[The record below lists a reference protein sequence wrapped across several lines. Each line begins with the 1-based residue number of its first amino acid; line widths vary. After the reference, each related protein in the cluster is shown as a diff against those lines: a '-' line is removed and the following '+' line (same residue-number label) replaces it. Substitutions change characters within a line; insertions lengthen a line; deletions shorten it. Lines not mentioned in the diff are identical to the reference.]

1 LADVTKSSAPA
12 GAAANLV
19 ASGYS
24 GLAPGEFGT
33 GAMTTGARTQWQTVL
48 RRFRRHRAAMISV
61 GLFVL
66 LVLVAIVLPWFYS
79 YDHTYTGGDSFEE
92 PTAAHILGTD
102 QLGRDMVALILR
114 GTQYSLL
121 ISIVVG
127 VMATVIGVSLGA
139 LSGYLGGVIDT
150 LVNRV
155 VDLFLILPLVAVAGI
170 LVHAFAGSWYVVALV
185 LGLFS
190 WMTVAR
196 INRGETL
203 SLAQREFVE
212 AARALGAGTPRIVFR
227 HILPNLTGIITVNAT
242 LAVATAVLAEAALS
256 FIGLG
261 VQPPDTSLG
270 LIIQQNYA
278 QFGGARWWLFWPPF
292 LTIVAISLCINFI
305 GDGLR
310 DAFDPRQTRV
320 RA

>member
-1 LADVTKSSAPA
+1 MAEVTRESAVGLAST
-12 GAAANLV
+12 
-19 ASGYS
+19 GYS
-24 GLAPGEFGT
+24 EFGT
-33 GAMTTGARTQWQTVL
+33 GTRTQWQTAL

-61 GLFVL
+61 GLLVV
-66 LVLVAIVLPWFYS
+66 LVLVALVRPCLYS
-79 YDHTYTGGDSFEE
+79 YDYSYTKGGSFEE
-92 PTAAHILGTD
+92 PTAAHVLGTD
-102 QLGRDMVALILR
+102 QIGHDMVALILR

-121 ISIVVG
+121 ISIVVA
-127 VMATVIGVSLGA
+127 VLATVIGVILGA
-139 LSGYLGGVIDT
+139 LSGYLGGVVDT

-155 VDLFLILPLVAVAGI
+155 VDLFLMLPLVAVAGI
-170 LVHAFAGSWYVVALV
+170 LVHAFDGSWYVVAMV

-203 SLAQREFVE
+203 SLAQREFIA
-212 AARALGAGTPRIVFR
+212 AARALGIVFR
-227 HILPNLTGIITVNAT
+227 HSLPTLTGTITVNAT

-270 LIIQQNYA
+270 LIIQDNYE
-278 QFGGARWWLFWPPF
+278 QFGARWWLFWPPF
-292 LTIVAISLCINFI
+292 LVIVVISLCINFI

>member
-1 LADVTKSSAPA
+1 MTKAPA
-12 GAAANLV
+12 V
-19 ASGYS
+19 ADLMVVGYS
-24 GLAPGEFGT
+24 EFGT
-33 GAMTTGARTQWQTVL
+33 GTRTQWQTVL
-48 RRFRRHRAAMISV
+48 RRFRRHRAAVISV
-61 GLFVL
+61 VLFVVL
-66 LVLVAIVLPWFYS
+66 ALVAIVMPWFYS
-79 YDHTYTGGDSFEE
+79 YDYTYTAGGSFEE

-102 QLGRDMVALILR
+102 QIGHDMVALILR

-121 ISIVVG
+121 ISVVVA
-127 VMATVIGVSLGA
+127 VMAIVIGVTLGA
-139 LSGYLGGVIDT
+139 LSGYLGGVVDT

-170 LVHAFAGSWYVVALV
+170 LVHAFDGSWYVVAVV

-212 AARALGAGTPRIVFR
+212 AARALGASTPRIVFR
-227 HILPNLTGIITVNAT
+227 HILPNLTGTITVNAT
-242 LAVATAVLAEAALS
+242 LAVAAAVLAEAALS

-270 LIIQQNYA
+270 LIINDNYE
-278 QFGGARWWLFWPPF
+278 QFGGDRWWLFWPPF
-292 LTIVAISLCINFI
+292 LVIVTISLCINFI